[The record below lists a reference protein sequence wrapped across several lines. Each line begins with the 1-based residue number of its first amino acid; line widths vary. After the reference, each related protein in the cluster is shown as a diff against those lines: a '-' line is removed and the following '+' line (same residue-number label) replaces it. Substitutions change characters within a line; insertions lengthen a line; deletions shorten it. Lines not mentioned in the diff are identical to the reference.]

1 MFTPDTPAFFLS
13 SFVTAR
19 CVSSSQFI
27 EEVLADDVHS
37 GAAFAI
43 PKEEEMTKVEIQD
56 FKRKLLAERERVRQ
70 SMHRNA
76 QHAMADLSDTAKDT
90 LDRASASHDR
100 DVIYLLQDSEA
111 RRLRKIEEVL
121 SRMDEDEYGTC
132 VLCEEPIGK
141 ARLEAIPWAT
151 NCVRCQE
158 AADRRRTLSGGS
170 AVAVSLDREYDA
182 A

>member
-1 MFTPDTPAFFLS
+1 MVGQRS
-13 SFVTAR
+13 R
-19 CVSSSQFI
+19 IQ
-27 EEVLADDVHS
+27 
-37 GAAFAI
+37 
-43 PKEEEMTKVEIQD
+43 KEDEMTKVEIQD
-56 FKRKLLAERERVRQ
+56 FRRKLLVERERVMK

-76 QHAMADLSDTAKDT
+76 QHAMADLSDTAKDS

-121 SRMDEDEYGTC
+121 IRMEEDDYGTC

-141 ARLEAIPWAT
+141 ARLEAIPWST

-158 AADRRRTLSGGS
+158 AADHRRSLSRGS
-170 AVAVSLDREYDA
+170 AAPMNIDVEYDA